1 MTDQPANRGT
11 TSEGS
16 GRTADISGPCTLDD
30 GLMQA
35 VIERAIAAA
44 REHGV
49 RVSVALVDSGGH
61 LLRFAR
67 MHGVHT
73 ATVEV
78 AQAKARCAIG
88 FRRPTRIFAEA
99 LAAGQLALLAT
110 PGVVVLPGGIPIE
123 RSGQWLG
130 AVGISGAAP
139 DVDERIARAAVES
152 LS

>member
-1 MTDQPANRGT
+1 MTDPL
-11 TSEGS
+11 SDEV
-16 GRTADISGPCTLDD
+16 
-30 GLMQA
+30 MQA
-35 VIERAIAAA
+35 LILHTLGAA
-44 REHGV
+44 RAEGV
-49 RVSVALVDSGGH
+49 RISVALVDSGGQ

-67 MHGVHT
+67 MQGVHSG
-73 ATVEV
+73 TVEV

-88 FRRPTRIFAEA
+88 FRRPTRVFADA

-123 RSGQWLG
+123 HSGQWLG

-152 LS
+152 LSSSH

>member
-1 MTDQPANRGT
+1 MTDQTADRGAH
-11 TSEGS
+11 SEDS
-16 GRTADISGPCTLDD
+16 GRAAEASSADALDD
-30 GLMQA
+30 GQMQA
-35 VIERAIAAA
+35 VIERAVAAA
-44 REHGV
+44 RAQGA
-49 RVSVALVDSGGH
+49 RVSIALVDSGGH
-61 LLRFAR
+61 LLGFAR

-123 RSGQWLG
+123 RSGRWLG
-130 AVGISGAAP
+130 AIGISGAAP
-139 DVDERIARAAVES
+139 DVDERIAQAAVDS